1 MDRRVSAPERQWPM
15 AHTRVARRFGLG
27 LSVLALGVA
36 GCSGP
41 DPRHA
46 AGAAAPAPRPAPAV
60 TGAATSPTALAATPD
75 AKCAYAP
82 SKGALP
88 TWARSG
94 FSPPYDSW
102 PYVTSKS
109 GHIVGVLFGDPLH
122 AGTPAATQAQN
133 KILWVAREPA
143 VGPMTIDA
151 ELVGSTERVDL
162 GPVPI
167 GPSYVNVPQAGCW
180 HLTLHLASGDD
191 SVDIVYGKG

>member
-1 MDRRVSAPERQWPM
+1 M
-15 AHTRVARRFGLG
+15 AHTRVARLVGVGL
-27 LSVLALGVA
+27 LVLTLGVA
-36 GCSGP
+36 GCSGS
-41 DPRHA
+41 DPKHA

-60 TGAATSPTALAATPD
+60 TGAATPNTALATTPD

-109 GHIVGVLFGDPLH
+109 GHIVGVLFGAPLH

-133 KILWVAREPA
+133 KILWVPDEPSA
-143 VGPMTIDA
+143 GELTVEGH
-151 ELVGSTERVDL
+151 LVGTNTNVDI
-162 GPVPI
+162 GDI
-167 GPSYVNVPQAGCW
+167 SFGPSYVNVPLAGCW
-180 HLTLHLASGDD
+180 RFTLHWIGGTD
-191 SVDIVYGKG
+191 SIDIVYGTA

>member
-1 MDRRVSAPERQWPM
+1 M
-15 AHTRVARRFGLG
+15 AHTRVARLVGLG
-27 LSVLALGVA
+27 LLVLTLGVA
-36 GCSGP
+36 GCSGS
-41 DPRHA
+41 DPKHA

-60 TGAATSPTALAATPD
+60 TGAATSPTALATTPD

-109 GHIVGVLFGDPLH
+109 GHIVGVLFGAPLH

-133 KILWVAREPA
+133 KILWVPDEPSA
-143 VGPMTIDA
+143 GELTVEGH
-151 ELVGSTERVDL
+151 LVGTNTNVDI
-162 GPVPI
+162 GDI
-167 GPSYVNVPQAGCW
+167 SFGPSYVNVPLAGCW
-180 HLTLHLASGDD
+180 RFTLHWIGGTD
-191 SVDIVYGKG
+191 SIDIVYGTA